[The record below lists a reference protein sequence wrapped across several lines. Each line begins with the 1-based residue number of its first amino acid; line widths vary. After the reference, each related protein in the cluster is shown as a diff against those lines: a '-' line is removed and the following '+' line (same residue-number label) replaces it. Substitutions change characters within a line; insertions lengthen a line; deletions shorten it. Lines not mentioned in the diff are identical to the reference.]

1 MSAVTNLFTTLSEFD
16 IYFRAT
22 RFSADPGNIIIL
34 VQFTSENLVSR
45 IISAMV
51 HGTAEL

>member
-1 MSAVTNLFTTLSEFD
+1 MSAVTNLFTTVSEFD

-34 VQFTSENLVSR
+34 VWFASENFVSR
-45 IISAMV
+45 IMSAML
-51 HGTAEL
+51 HGTSEL